1 MKKSLKKKS
10 IIAVTAILLS
20 FIFLSGFSNSYQTKD
35 YNYDVEIHRDTWGVP
50 HIYGQA
56 DKDAAFGLAYAH
68 CEDDYETIEEVILA
82 LRGEFASIKGYKYA
96 PIDYLVGLLKVWD
109 NVNSKYDE
117 EISDEV
123 KLICDAYADGV
134 NRYIEKNNIKSNIYP
149 AKGKD
154 VVAGFY
160 FRTPLMFEFDWHLKE
175 LMKDEKPSF
184 DKYAS
189 RTSTFSMYGSN
200 TIAVSPERSADN
212 YTRITTNSHQPW
224 EGPVTWYEAHINSK
238 EGWNMSGGLF
248 PGSPL
253 IFK

>member
-1 MKKSLKKKS
+1 MKKKSL
-10 IIAVTAILLS
+10 IAVTAILLS

-50 HIYGQA
+50 HIYGQS

-82 LRGEFASIKGYKYA
+82 LRGEFASVKGYKYA

-154 VVAGFY
+154 VVAVFV
-160 FRTPLMFEFDWHLKE
+160 FTTP
-175 LMKDEKPSF
+175 
-184 DKYAS
+184 
-189 RTSTFSMYGSN
+189 
-200 TIAVSPERSADN
+200 
-212 YTRITTNSHQPW
+212 
-224 EGPVTWYEAHINSK
+224 
-238 EGWNMSGGLF
+238 
-248 PGSPL
+248 
-253 IFK
+253 

>member
-10 IIAVTAILLS
+10 LIAVTAILLS

-82 LRGEFASIKGYKYA
+82 LRGEFASVKGYKYA

-238 EGWNMSGGLF
+238 EGWNMSGGL
-248 PGSPL
+248 SL
-253 IFK
+253 VLL